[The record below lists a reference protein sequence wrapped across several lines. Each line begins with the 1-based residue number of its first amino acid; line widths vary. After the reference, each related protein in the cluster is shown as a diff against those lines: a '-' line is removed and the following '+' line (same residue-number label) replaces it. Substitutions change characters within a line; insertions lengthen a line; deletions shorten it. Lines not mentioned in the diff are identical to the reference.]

1 EYAAGALANIFS
13 DNAPSVTKGFEE
25 APQMVSAL
33 VAITST
39 QERGRRREEAGC
51 LRARD
56 AGGRGD
62 APCQKAWEAGA
73 KRPLL
78 ELLAAGVEQAALG
91 IMNLSWKCPDKKEEL
106 AKDGDGAVEHLLKL
120 LESGDDVAKGYAAG
134 ALMNMTA
141 GAPQTAARC
150 GGAVPRLVAMLRG
163 PATQAAEWAA
173 GALANVALGNAG
185 AQESASAA
193 GAAPALAA
201 LLAKATPSGRPLVVQ
216 ALAAVAEGHAA
227 AVRKVLGSSEKA
239 KLKEFKA
246 SGEKESSSTASRRWS
261 KSSAAT
267 SPCDAARAAPL
278 SGRPRVVL
286 GPWEREEQFD
296 IVIRG
301 ERRQRLR
308 KASHLAFQ
316 S

>member
-33 VAITST
+33 VAITSSRSVG
-39 QERGRRREEAGC
+39 E
-51 LRARD
+51 D
-56 AGGRGD
+56 AKRQAAFALAMLAAED

-106 AKDGDGAVEHLLKL
+106 AKDGAVEHLLKL

-246 SGEKESSSTASRRWS
+246 SGEKELLDSVQALVE
-261 KSSAAT
+261 K
-267 SPCDAARAAPL
+267 
-278 SGRPRVVL
+278 L
-286 GPWEREEQFD
+286 GGDFA
-296 IVIRG
+296 
-301 ERRQRLR
+301 L
-308 KASHLAFQ
+308 
-316 S
+316 